1 MKKLNVVIMTVIFA
15 LCYNTTTYASTTI
28 KSSLEEN
35 DDMIQMLN
43 IPSPVDVFTTSFGF
57 FGTFARR
64 WSNSSSWLSA
74 TTSSA
79 FSLTAFKFSNS
90 MYISF
95 FVIKNQVL
103 SFLSKIIGYFLLHY
117 LL

>member
-1 MKKLNVVIMTVIFA
+1 MKKLNVVIITVIFA

-57 FGTFARR
+57 FGTFIKGFLIVILFYTFATFICKILI
-64 WSNSSSWLSA
+64 NSTKSLK
-74 TTSSA
+74 TY
-79 FSLTAFKFSNS
+79 FSHKKLGKIMDR
-90 MYISF
+90 MYEYKRE
-95 FVIKNQVL
+95 V
-103 SFLSKIIGYFLLHY
+103 
-117 LL
+117 